1 MLNIRATREARSAG
15 ADAERASLTA
25 EIRADM
31 AVLRAAAERGRLRRL
46 LRQSVS
52 LTHVHV
58 LTVLRTAGALPVG
71 ELAKALDVSVASAT
85 GIISRMEQRG
95 LVERSRRTDDRRV
108 VTVSIAAGGEAALEQ
123 LEGRSREH
131 FLALLG
137 RLSVSELR
145 TLQTAFAALRSAH
158 EAQVAEYGDRR
169 ERP

>member
-1 MLNIRATREARSAG
+1 MLNVRVAREAKGSAPE
-15 ADAERASLTA
+15 AEREELT
-25 EIRADM
+25 ERIRADM
-31 AVLRAAAERGRLRRL
+31 AVLRASAERGRLRRL

-58 LTVLRTAGALPVG
+58 LTVLRTAGSMPVG

-95 LVERSRRTDDRRV
+95 LVARSRGADDRRV
-108 VTVSIAAGGEAALEQ
+108 VSVTIAAGGEAALEQ

-137 RLSVSELR
+137 RLSVAELR
-145 TLQTAFAALRSAH
+145 TVQSAFAALRTAH
-158 EAQVAEYGDRR
+158 EAQMAEYGDRR
-169 ERP
+169 EKR